1 MLAMGAT
8 LFFVPLNLPIL
19 AMLRRRMLFGVRFVV
34 TTSGSLAFAVT
45 AVTLAAMGHGAMSMA
60 WATLAETVAVT
71 ALALANRPAPL
82 CWPNLRAWRRIV
94 TFGLTATSTIAIFR
108 LGMTAPELIIGRML
122 GLEATGLF
130 SRANGIAQIFNK
142 LVVSAIEPVAL
153 PALAVELREGR
164 TLKAPFLKKTEYI
177 GALAWP
183 SYAFL
188 ALMADPIVYVLLGS
202 QWGGTVPI
210 IQTLCLMGVSSPF
223 SSLNAEF
230 FVALGKMQRLL
241 AIESMVFPFKIVLVA
256 AGSLHSVE
264 AVALAIVVIRW
275 ANAILSNHY
284 LRAELGYTYRE
295 VAAAVRKPLVIL
307 AATAAGPAVICY
319 LAPIHPGSAVAA
331 AALTAAVGWIAA
343 TFAVHHPLSH
353 EIRLLAAR
361 ATGVARA
368 RWNKRFS
375 APQPQLGHRE

>member
-1 MLAMGAT
+1 
-8 LFFVPLNLPIL
+8 
-19 AMLRRRMLFGVRFVV
+19 
-34 TTSGSLAFAVT
+34 
-45 AVTLAAMGHGAMSMA
+45 MA

-71 ALALANRPAPL
+71 VLPLANRPAPL

-108 LGMTAPELIIGRML
+108 LRMTAPELIIGRML

-130 SRANGIAQIFNK
+130 SRANGMAQIFNK

-164 TLKAPFLKKTEYI
+164 TLKPSFLKKTEYI

-188 ALMADPIVYVLLGS
+188 ALMADPIVSCCPRRPMGRH
-202 QWGGTVPI
+202 VPI

-230 FVALGKMQRLL
+230 FIALGRRSASLRSNRWYFRSRSDWSPP
-241 AIESMVFPFKIVLVA
+241 A
-256 AGSLHSVE
+256 SLHSVE

-284 LRAELGYTYRE
+284 LAPRTRLHISRGCSGGPEAVGDPGGQLPPGRLSYGIWLRPIRVRPSRPPHHGGGGWMLPRLQRIIRCRTRYGCLP
-295 VAAAVRKPLVIL
+295 AAATGPREGALGQASFGL
-307 AATAAGPAVICY
+307 STTAGP
-319 LAPIHPGSAVAA
+319 SE
-331 AALTAAVGWIAA
+331 VGQRY
-343 TFAVHHPLSH
+343 FQ
-353 EIRLLAAR
+353 
-361 ATGVARA
+361 
-368 RWNKRFS
+368 WNGIPPS
-375 APQPQLGHRE
+375 GG